1 MLLRATDRPLG
12 LVGRF
17 AKCFTD
23 GRVPGLTEH
32 PVTTLVGQRIFA
44 LTLGYEDL
52 VDHDRLR
59 HDPTIAVLA
68 ANWRRRK
75 DCAPLAG
82 KSTLNRLEL
91 GGAEQTRYH
100 RIAWDAAKIE
110 AARHRVSGPPS
121 AASRRLIPPIKPNA
135 SSAQTGKA
143 VSLVRLEP
151 G

>member
-23 GRVPGLTEH
+23 GRAPGLTEH

-68 ANWRRRK
+68 GKLAAPQGL
-75 DCAPLAG
+75 CAAG
-82 KSTLNRLEL
+82 RQVDT
-91 GGAEQTRYH
+91 
-100 RIAWDAAKIE
+100 
-110 AARHRVSGPPS
+110 
-121 AASRRLIPPIKPNA
+121 
-135 SSAQTGKA
+135 
-143 VSLVRLEP
+143 
-151 G
+151 